1 MAERK
6 TAKQAAET
14 MKLEDAM
21 RRLDEVVLVLDNDA
35 VELEQGMKLYEEGV
49 RLVRICNEKLN
60 EAERTVRVLKMN
72 QDGEIT
78 EEPFAENNTRG

>member
-6 TAKQAAET
+6 TAKQAAEP

-21 RRLDEVVLVLDNDA
+21 RRLDEVVLALDNDA

-49 RLVRICNEKLN
+49 RLVRICNEKLG

-72 QDGEIT
+72 RDGEIT
-78 EEPFAENNTRG
+78 EEPFAEE